1 MAKPSITT
9 RTAKGTPLTIA
20 EMDSNLTSLQDGQV
34 KVAVPGSRTPFYPSG
49 TYELST
55 EQKKFGDRSLKFNG
69 SSNYVQMYYMSGT
82 NPWDVSMSSFSAE
95 QFIYIDST
103 GTGTRTIF
111 DTRGSMPMSY
121 NGLWVFINSS
131 GYLVAKRDDT
141 QIAISANPLA
151 TNTWHHVAIERYT
164 YGGNM
169 SYPSGLYLLVNGA
182 VAGSWSD
189 NSTSFDSNTQINYGR
204 DKNSSNY
211 FKGFMDEIRWSKS
224 TNRYM
229 PSMPMGSLS
238 PAPTAELSSDYNTNY
253 LFHCND
259 TSSLTDDYFTTI
271 SLDLN
276 DSLKLQASNGI
287 ALSADTNNKQLTIS
301 YSNSNSPAG
310 LIVKTNSLTN
320 MNYNGSLN
328 FSGSTAQYGSGIYTQ
343 SGGVFQ
349 IQNMSSTGGSVQYLI
364 EVYGSATFTG
374 LPGGTPNLELY
385 NTSDM
390 MTQSSETIVGS
401 ALPFLIATVNIN
413 ASQSKNFVIR
423 INGASGSESM
433 TGSAILKVTKILT

>member
-20 EMDSNLTSLQDGQV
+20 EMDSNLTNLKDGQV

-49 TYELST
+49 MYELST
-55 EQKKFGDRSLKFNG
+55 EQAKFGDRSIKFNG
-69 SSNYVQMYYMSGT
+69 TMGYVQMYFMSGT
-82 NPWDVSMSSFSAE
+82 NPWELSMSSFSAE
-95 QFIYIDST
+95 QFIWIDST

-111 DTRGSMPMSY
+111 DTRSMMAT
-121 NGLWVFINSS
+121 NGLWVYIDSS
-131 GYLVAKRDDT
+131 NNLVAKRGDS
-141 QIAISANPLA
+141 QIAISASPLS

-169 SYPSGLYLLVNGA
+169 TYPAGLYLLVNGA
-182 VAGSWSD
+182 VAGTWA
-189 NSTSFDSNTQINYGR
+189 NSMDMFDSSTQINYGR
-204 DKNSSNY
+204 DKDSSNY
-211 FKGFMDEIRWSKS
+211 FKGFMDEIRWSKN

-229 PSMPMGSLS
+229 PSMPMGSLN
-238 PAPTAELSSDYNTNY
+238 PAPTAELSSDYSTNY

-259 TSSLTDDYFTTI
+259 TSSLTDDYYTTI
-271 SLDLN
+271 ALDLN
-276 DSLKLQASNGI
+276 DSLKLAASNGI
-287 ALSADTNNKQLTIS
+287 SLTADTTNKQLNIS
-301 YSNSNSPAG
+301 YSSSNSPAG

-349 IQNMSSTGGSVQYLI
+349 IQNMTSTGSAQYLI
-364 EVYGSATFTG
+364 EVYGDATFTG
-374 LPGGTPNLELY
+374 LPGGMPNLELY
-385 NTSDM
+385 NTSNM
-390 MTQSSETIVGS
+390 MTQTSETIVGN

-413 ASQSKNFVIR
+413 SNQSNNFVVR
-423 INGASGSESM
+423 INGASGSETM
-433 TGSAILKVTKILT
+433 TGTAILKVTKIIT